1 MSPFQLDSLLDEVAD
16 RRGEGRPE
24 VRRDRQAQDFG
35 RVRLDQTR
43 EALAAFGGDREELR
57 ARLRRILRAGS
68 PSAALQLAGCV
79 PDRWRQI
86 GDSARAAVAPTRIA
100 RINTCLVI
108 LDTLLEHTLVLGE
121 PLSVEGLV
129 FEKNSPSTPET
140 RPVCASEKSTG
151 NDRSQ
156 WPFGTSTEVVGLLRA
171 QKKRPPRLARW
182 PHETPVASTS
192 YICGRP
198 PVPRLISLISR
209 HTRVMRAS

>member
-1 MSPFQLDSLLDEVAD
+1 MVPSSSSFLLDEVAD

-57 ARLRRILRAGS
+57 ARCAGFSAQGRR
-68 PSAALQLAGCV
+68 QLLYSWLGAFRTGGA
-79 PDRWRQI
+79 RI

-156 WPFGTSTEVVGLLRA
+156 WPFGTSTEVGGCF
-171 QKKRPPRLARW
+171 ARRRSG
-182 PHETPVASTS
+182 H
-192 YICGRP
+192 
-198 PVPRLISLISR
+198 
-209 HTRVMRAS
+209 RASRGGRMKLRSRVLLTSAAGHRCPG